1 MLPLIAHSYGRWSD
15 CKDCGCLFE
24 HNPNG
29 WGLEV
34 PVATALQLIIVATQV
49 SPTGDTI
56 LVVDDD
62 ADIRDAI
69 SLVLRSEGYSVIP
82 AEDGQ
87 SALDV
92 LGYGAVPRVILL
104 DLMMPRLNGLEF
116 LEHARDLLR
125 DRDIRVVVVTANQ
138 GYAAEDLGVCAVLRK
153 PMDAQ
158 DLIQAVEQAAA

>member
-1 MLPLIAHSYGRWSD
+1 MQQ
-15 CKDCGCLFE
+15 CGCPFE
-24 HNPNG
+24 HNLNRCG
-29 WGLEV
+29 REV
-34 PVATALQLIIVATQV
+34 PIALALQLIIVGSQV
-49 SPTGDTI
+49 SPSGDTI

-87 SALDV
+87 IALDV

-138 GYAAEDLGVCAVLRK
+138 GYDAEDLGVCAVLRK

-158 DLIQAVEQAAA
+158 DLIHAVERAAA